1 MHNNNSI
8 HVLIAEDELPAREL
22 LIEYILTRHELR
34 LHGIAKD
41 GEETLHKLS
50 EDQYDLLFLD
60 INLPVMSG
68 IEVLEQLDVLPYVIF
83 TTAYDRYAIKAFE
96 MGAVDYLIKPFTLE
110 RFNRSVNKALSLI
123 HNNGTF
129 MSSLS
134 QIGLSFKQGENHYL
148 LSYNDIIYITSNGRH
163 SIIHTEGKD
172 FETAILLK
180 EMEQKVPGSLF
191 MRIHK
196 QCIVNISFVSHVQY
210 LMGGQYEMFLKD
222 NEGTSLTV
230 GRKYARDL
238 KRTLGI

>member
-1 MHNNNSI
+1 MNGNNSI
-8 HVLIAEDELPAREL
+8 TVLIAEDELPAREL
-22 LIEYILTRHELR
+22 LIDYILTRNELR
-34 LHGIAKD
+34 LHGIAKN

-50 EDQYDLLFLD
+50 AEQYDLLFLD

-68 IEVLEQLDVLPYVIF
+68 IEVLEQLEILPYVIF

-110 RFNRSVNKALSLI
+110 RFNRSVDKALSLI
-123 HNNGTF
+123 YNNGTF
-129 MSSLS
+129 MSKLS

-148 LSYNDIIYITSNGRH
+148 LSYNDIIYITSHGKH
-163 SIIHTEGKD
+163 SIIHTEGRD

-180 EMEQKVPGSLF
+180 DMEQKVPKNIF

-196 QCIVNISFVSHVQY
+196 QCIVNISFISHLQY
-210 LMGGQYEMFLKD
+210 LIGGQYEMFLKD
-222 NEGTSLTV
+222 NEHTSLTV